1 MNPTYTI
8 SYGLAQARIADLHDQ
23 ARRQSLAR
31 AARSGQARS
40 GARSG
45 SSRVPGRLWLV
56 HRRRVSDAVISG

>member
-31 AARSGQARS
+31 AARAGKAQ
-40 GARSG
+40 SG
-45 SSRVPGRLWLV
+45 SQPRTSGVSGHLRLV
-56 HRRRVSDAVISG
+56 HRRQVTAAIG